1 MKRIIILMM
10 IAVGLI
16 SCGKNDVLKEF
27 DCKSKSNIGSI
38 KESRDILKK
47 FKIDLP
53 VSWKKQLYYDQYKS
67 QIYAADTTKQLTETY
82 ILDIAWH
89 QGELYFDDSFEQK
102 INDTLRINEKLVPVK
117 SGFGKF
123 HKKDMYWNLSTG
135 LYNNYPYN
143 YLQVYIKFE
152 IDEYFLLTT
161 KVYGDQNV
169 DERLCESLMVTDK
182 IKFIE

>member
-1 MKRIIILMM
+1 MKNILLL
-10 IAVGLI
+10 VVVFCFF
-16 SCGKNDVLKEF
+16 SCQKNDILKEF
-27 DCKSKSNIGSI
+27 DCGSAGYSGKT
-38 KESRDILKK
+38 KEMRDILKK

-53 VSWKKQLYYDQYKS
+53 LLWKKQLYYDEYKS

-82 ILDIAWH
+82 IVDVAWH
-89 QGELYFDDSFEQK
+89 QGELYFDQAFEQK
-102 INDTLRINEKLVPVK
+102 INDTLRIKEKLLTVE

-123 HKKDMYWNLSTG
+123 HKKEAYWNLSRG
-135 LYNNYPYN
+135 LYNNYTYN
-143 YLQVYIKFE
+143 YLQVYIKSE

-169 DERLCESLMVTDK
+169 EERLCESLKITNK